1 MSHISKKM
9 WEEYHRRLRDVKKNR
24 QRGQNTKYVKTYARY
39 RGTCR
44 VCKKIVYPGT
54 LINWSDSTSYVK
66 HAYHMEEKEKKNRAV
81 NLVLEPS
88 GKNCETPG
96 TALSKLEDDEEFQ
109 KRKDEREAM
118 R

>member
-1 MSHISKKM
+1 MVSDKPGKKWRENSLIQAVGREGM
-9 WEEYHRRLRDVKKNR
+9 TWHRI
-24 QRGQNTKYVKTYARY
+24 YARY

-66 HAYHMEEKEKKNRAV
+66 HAYHMEEEKKKNRVV
-81 NLVLEPS
+81 NLVFEPS
-88 GKNCETPG
+88 GKNCNTPG
-96 TALSKLEDDEEFQ
+96 TALSELEDDEEFQ

>member
-1 MSHISKKM
+1 
-9 WEEYHRRLRDVKKNR
+9 
-24 QRGQNTKYVKTYARY
+24 
-39 RGTCR
+39 
-44 VCKKIVYPGT
+44 
-54 LINWSDSTSYVK
+54 
-66 HAYHMEEKEKKNRAV
+66 MEEKEKKNRVV

-88 GKNCETPG
+88 GKNCDTPG